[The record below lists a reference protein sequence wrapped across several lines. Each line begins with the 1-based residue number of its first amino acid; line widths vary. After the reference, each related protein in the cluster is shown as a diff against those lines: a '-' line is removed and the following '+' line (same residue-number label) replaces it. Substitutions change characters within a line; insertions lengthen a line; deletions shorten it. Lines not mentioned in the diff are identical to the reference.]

1 MSVIG
6 IWRDGKTGGALAA
19 GLEAAGF
26 SVRSVTDAASLPG
39 DCRGLVADLALLDR
53 HDATVRSLR
62 AADRDGFPVV
72 AVLPPGADE
81 ATVVRALAVADEVV
95 REPAVPA
102 ELAARLRLLSA
113 LRRCR
118 VAAREEKTVLAWKA
132 NMLGCLADVHAV
144 IQRFDQPREALFR
157 GIAALLPPAMTR
169 PQAAGARVLAD
180 GQAFAS
186 PGFTPGPY
194 QLSFPLA
201 RSGQPDAT
209 LEVHYADAA
218 FTPEETALARIVA
231 ERLERTLMRLRGDE
245 ALRREREYSALL
257 VDTLPGGVV
266 RLDRKGTIVFCNP
279 RAEAILELTA
289 RGPGALA
296 YDAPEFAPETLDG
309 HSLPPGGHPFD
320 RVMATGKPVYDRV
333 LSIARPS
340 DGRRFVSVSAAPLTG
355 PDGGLDGVVASVVD
369 VTAQKDMER
378 QLAHAL
384 KMESL
389 GQLAAGIAHEIN
401 TPVQYISGNLE
412 FLAKALSRLVE
423 LLDAQSA
430 LVLASRAGAQDLP
443 ERLAAMLA
451 DEDLRFVLEETPA
464 AIRES
469 REGLDRVAA
478 IVGSMKR
485 FAHPDMEGARP
496 LDVGE
501 AIEDALAVSHSAWKY
516 VADVETDIEEGLPL
530 VPFVPGEFN
539 QVLLNIIVNAA
550 QALEEKNAG
559 SGDKG
564 SIHVSAARHG
574 DAVRIAIADTGGGIP
589 ETARLRVFDPFF
601 TTKPVGKGT
610 GQGLAIVH
618 AIMARNKASVDFVSR
633 PGQGTTFF
641 LTLPLAGT
649 APIKA

>member
-6 IWRDGKTGGALAA
+6 LWRDGKTGGALAA
-19 GLEAAGF
+19 GLEAAGY

-39 DCRGLVADLALLDR
+39 DCQGLVADLALLDR
-53 HDATVRSLR
+53 HGDTVRSLR
-62 AADRDGFPVV
+62 AADPDGFPVV

-81 ATVVRALAVADEVV
+81 ATVVRALTVADEVV
-95 REPAVPA
+95 RDPAGPA

-118 VAAREEKTVLAWKA
+118 VASREEKTVLAWKVK
-132 NMLGCLADVHAV
+132 MLGCLADVHSV
-144 IQRFDQPREALFR
+144 IQRFDQPREALFC

-194 QLSFPLA
+194 KLSFPLA

-218 FTPEETALARIVA
+218 FSPEETALARIVA
-231 ERLERTLMRLRGDE
+231 ERLERTLMRLRSDE

-289 RGPGALA
+289 RGPGAWA
-296 YDAPEFAPETLDG
+296 YDAPEFAPETLHG
-309 HSLPPGGHPFD
+309 HILPLGGHPFD
-320 RVMATGKPVYDRV
+320 RVLATGKPVYDVV

-340 DGRRFVSVSAAPLTG
+340 DGRRFISVSAAPLTG
-355 PDGGLDGVVASVVD
+355 PDGGLEGVVASVVD

-430 LVLASRAGAQDLP
+430 LVLASRGGAQDLP

-501 AIEDALAVSHSAWKY
+501 AIDDALAVSRSAWKY

-550 QALEEKNAG
+550 QALEEKNTG

-564 SIHVSAARHG
+564 SIRVSAARHG
-574 DAVRIAIADTGGGIP
+574 DAVRIAITDTGGGIP
-589 ETARLRVFDPFF
+589 ETARPRVFDPFF

-641 LTLPLAGT
+641 LTLPLTGI